1 VISLTC
7 GDATSRAGFSLPEWP
22 VRALAMMTIC
32 NQ

>member
-1 VISLTC
+1 MTY
-7 GDATSRAGFSLPEWP
+7 GDATSGAGFSLPEWP